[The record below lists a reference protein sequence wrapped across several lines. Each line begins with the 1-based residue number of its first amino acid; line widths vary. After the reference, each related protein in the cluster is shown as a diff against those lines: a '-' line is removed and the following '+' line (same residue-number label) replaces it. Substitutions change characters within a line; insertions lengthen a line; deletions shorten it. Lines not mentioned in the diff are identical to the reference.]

1 MSQVTEP
8 GPEFPAQPPSL
19 PTAAAPVV
27 PAAAVDTSQLQVLSV
42 FHYVVAGL
50 TAVFSLFPLIY
61 LLMGVAVIFAAPPP
75 LAPGEAP
82 PPFDPRLL
90 GWVFVLIGGLG
101 CAAGLVLAGYMAY
114 AGRCLAQRRRYL
126 LCMVVAGVACIFM
139 PFGTALG
146 VFTLVVLSR
155 PAVKAAF
162 QTA

>member
-1 MSQVTEP
+1 MEP
-8 GPEFPAQPPSL
+8 RPEAAAQPPSL
-19 PTAAAPVV
+19 PVAAAPAL
-27 PAAAVDTSQLQVLSV
+27 PATTGDTSQLQLLSV

-50 TAVFSLFPLIY
+50 TALFSLFPLIY
-61 LLMGVAVIFAAPPP
+61 LLMGLAVMFAAPTP

-82 PPFDPRLL
+82 PPFDPRLI

-101 CAAGLVLAGYMAY
+101 CATGLVLAGYMAY

-126 LCMVVAGVACIFM
+126 LCMVVAGIACIFM

-162 QTA
+162 ETA

>member
-1 MSQVTEP
+1 MEP
-8 GPEFPAQPPSL
+8 RLEAAAQPPSL
-19 PTAAAPVV
+19 PIAAAPAV
-27 PAAAVDTSQLQVLSV
+27 PATAGDTSQLQLLSV

-50 TAVFSLFPLIY
+50 TALFSLFPLIY
-61 LLMGVAVIFAAPPP
+61 LVMGVAVLFAEPPS

-126 LCMVVAGVACIFM
+126 LCMVVAGIACLFM

-155 PAVKAAF
+155 PAVRAAF
-162 QTA
+162 ETA

>member
-1 MSQVTEP
+1 MEP
-8 GPEFPAQPPSL
+8 RPEAAVQPPSL
-19 PTAAAPVV
+19 PAAAAPAL
-27 PAAAVDTSQLQVLSV
+27 PATAGDTSQLQLLSV

-50 TAVFSLFPLIY
+50 TALFSLFPVIY
-61 LLMGVAVIFAAPPP
+61 LLMGLAVIFAAPTP

-82 PPFDPRLL
+82 PPFDPRLI

-126 LCMVVAGVACIFM
+126 LCMVVAGIACIFM

-162 QTA
+162 ETA

>member
-1 MSQVTEP
+1 MEP
-8 GPEFPAQPPSL
+8 RPEAAVQPPSL
-19 PTAAAPVV
+19 PVAAAPAL
-27 PAAAVDTSQLQVLSV
+27 PATAGDPSQLQLLSV

-50 TAVFSLFPLIY
+50 PARVSLFPLIY
-61 LLMGVAVIFAAPPP
+61 LLMGVAVIFAAPTP

-82 PPFDPRLL
+82 PPFDPRLI

-101 CAAGLVLAGYMAY
+101 CATGLVLAGYMAY

-126 LCMVVAGVACIFM
+126 LCMVVAGIACIFM

-162 QTA
+162 ETA